1 MTFLKTG
8 QVAEILGVSPDTVR
22 RWCDEDRLA
31 TTRTE
36 GGQRQIEGRSLAAFL
51 QAGLDLSASQID
63 GLQQLSARNRIP
75 GIVTKIE
82 VDAVVGTVEIRS
94 GRHRITSVLTRAS
107 IEELGLVEG
116 ALATAIIKSTDVM
129 MEVSQ
134 Q

>member
-1 MTFLKTG
+1 
-8 QVAEILGVSPDTVR
+8 
-22 RWCDEDRLA
+22 
-31 TTRTE
+31 
-36 GGQRQIEGRSLAAFL
+36 
-51 QAGLDLSASQID
+51 
-63 GLQQLSARNRIP
+63 RNRIP

-82 VDAVVGTVEIRS
+82 VDAVVGTVEIRY

-134 Q
+134 P